1 MYVEVEGRGVGCWT
15 GPGGMG
21 WGGLRSW
28 LGVSCRRF
36 PVLSFACNF
45 YRLSSSFFFMS
56 ACECFLFVFLF
67 VVFNFNFTS
76 SSGPHVIL

>member
-1 MYVEVEGRGVGCWT
+1 MSRSRAAALDAGRALAAWDG
-15 GPGGMG
+15 
-21 WGGLRSW
+21 GGLRSW